1 MIDEEVFFEVK
12 ESLGL
17 ITLNRPKALNA
28 LTLSMVRKIHPKL
41 KEWENDSSIKYV
53 LIKAQGEKAFCAGG
67 DIRALHDW
75 GKNNEDEAIGFYREE
90 YTLNQYIKRYPKP
103 YISLVNGIVMGG
115 GVGLSV
121 HGSHRIAGENY
132 SFAMPE
138 TGIGL
143 FPDVGGSF
151 FLSRLKYEAGT
162 YLALTGSRIKAADAI
177 FLQTATNFVKSENF
191 SSIINDLSKG
201 ERDPG
206 DIITSYSSSP
216 DEKSEFEMI
225 SDFSLKNFKGNTI
238 EEIIDNLKNN
248 NSDLATKILSII
260 GTKSPTSLKVALRSL
275 QLGRKNS
282 FEDCMK
288 MEFRMVNKVMNDHD
302 FYEGVRALI
311 IDKDNKP
318 SWSPKSIEDVE
329 DDFVDEFFHSLTEN
343 ELKFN

>member
-143 FPDVGGSF
+143 FLDVGGSF

-216 DEKSEFEMI
+216 DEESEFEMI

-275 QLGRKNS
+275 QLGKKNS

-329 DDFVDEFFHSLTEN
+329 DSFVDEFFHSLTEN

>member
-329 DDFVDEFFHSLTEN
+329 DGFVDEFFHSLTEN